1 MSRTKVALIALVL
14 GLAAAVAGFF
24 YGKHQGALAES
35 AKRDGKAVAQL
46 QQLIT
51 SHQGLV
57 GQSNRASL
65 ALRAGVAAR
74 LAADD
79 KFSQEFKDALAPTA
93 DSRAG
98 CAFPPDVMRQLNAAR
113 DRAAKAASSGIAGG
127 VPAAAPGSTGDW

>member
-1 MSRTKVALIALVL
+1 MSRAKIALIALVL
-14 GLAAAVAGFF
+14 SLAAAVAGFF

-46 QQLIT
+46 EQLIT
-51 SHQGLV
+51 SHKGLI

-65 ALRAGVAAR
+65 ALRAVVAAR
-74 LAADD
+74 LEADN
-79 KFSQEFKDALAPTA
+79 KFLQEFKDALKPTA

-98 CAFPPDVMRQLNAAR
+98 CVFPPDVMRQLNAAR
-113 DRAAKAASSGIAGG
+113 DRAAKAAASGIAGS